1 MKKHILTVIFLL
13 SATFL
18 LAQTNVRHNL
28 VVADVDTARGTFR
41 HLNFRS
47 VVPESAISF
56 NLGYGIP
63 IMNNALTNQDF
74 WNSKSG
80 TGLSF
85 GVNYKHHFFISSVA
99 DGREVRQ
106 PMLFG
111 VGAGLGIS
119 HLTQRATM
127 DYLYT
132 ETLSNFVDRDGD
144 IAKVTLSYRGIR
156 ERISLTYLDIPL
168 YLEIGRPSQTR
179 LSGFFN
185 VGLRASIL
193 VSNQFTG
200 EGTFTSTG
208 FYRQVRPQVL
218 HSTIFLR

>member
-1 MKKHILTVIFLL
+1 MKKYILTLLLSL

-18 LAQTNVRHNL
+18 FAQVDVRHNMF
-28 VVADVDTARGTFR
+28 VANVDTARGTLR

-47 VVPESAISF
+47 IVPEHALSF
-56 NLGYGIP
+56 NLGYSIP
-63 IMNNALTNQDF
+63 TITNALTNQDF
-74 WNSKSG
+74 WDKNLG
-80 TGLSF
+80 TALSF
-85 GVNYKHHFFISSVA
+85 GVNYKRHFFTSSIA

-119 HLTQRATM
+119 HLSQQAIM
-127 DYLYT
+127 NYNHT
-132 ETLSNFVDRDGD
+132 EILRNFVDRDGHTCD
-144 IAKVTLSYRGIR
+144 VTLSYRGIR

-168 YLEIGRPSQTR
+168 YVEIGRPSQTR

-185 VGLRASIL
+185 AGLRASIL
-193 VSNQFTG
+193 ISHQFSG

-208 FYRQVRPQVL
+208 FTKEVA
-218 HSTIFLR
+218 I